1 MFSEV
6 GMEDVQQK
14 REYMT
19 SARILSIHFFKR
31 LRKNTNLT
39 VFHVGAPAPKKR
51 DTALLGNIPLT

>member
-1 MFSEV
+1 MLFEV

-19 SARILSIHFFKR
+19 SARILSIHFFER

-39 VFHVGAPAPKKR
+39 VFHVGAPAPKKK
-51 DTALLGNIPLT
+51 DNVLLGNISLT